1 MQLKNTNVA
10 RTTEGTATA
19 EFHGEGNELIA
30 VRMAVDQAAY
40 KQNSIL
46 RAGG

>member
-1 MQLKNTNVA
+1 MQLKNTNIA
-10 RTTEGTATA
+10 STTEETVTA